1 MLVIVP
7 CKNCLT
13 RELGCH
19 STCERYHQYKNLK
32 AQENQSRGQY
42 LSMRNF
48 DIDLT
53 QKLGKKVFMDYGKRG
68 RRRF

>member
-1 MLVIVP
+1 MSVIVP

-32 AQENQSRGQY
+32 AQENQSREQY
-42 LSMRNF
+42 LSIRNF
-48 DIDLT
+48 QIDLT
-53 QKLGKKVFMDYGKRG
+53 KRLGRKIFMDYDKRK
-68 RRRF
+68 RKRF